1 MRLFL
6 FVFLLIL
13 NQVLACELSYKD
25 SFSLDE
31 KKQINKLIK
40 SYKSKYKIP
49 QFQILVGNSN
59 GPIFYK
65 SFNSSKDVL
74 FDLASITKVFSALAF
89 LKILEE
95 KKINYWEKVSKYF
108 KEFQTEEKSE
118 LTFEDILRHISGYK
132 PGVLRGNL
140 DPNNTEESFN
150 FIFNLKPTRAYGEFL
165 YSDINY
171 LLIGEFIK
179 RLTNLTI
186 NQAFD
191 KYIKIPFELKNTMHH
206 PALKKYKCA
215 PTRKDSKSCV
225 VHDPT
230 SFILGGLTGHAGLF
244 SNINDIA
251 RFAQVFLNDGIL
263 CGKKVISP
271 TVMDQMTIKDSKYM
285 RGLGFDFTSPYS
297 RRPRGDFFNPGISY
311 GHTGFTGTSLWIDP
325 KLDTYMIVLT
335 NTVGAQN
342 ESYAKNGYL
351 ELLLKLSNM
360 IGKIRSEI

>member
-1 MRLFL
+1 MRFILL
-6 FVFLLIL
+6 VFLLL
-13 NQVLACELSYKD
+13 FQQVFACELIYKD

-31 KKQINKLIK
+31 KKQINKLIQ

-49 QFQILVGNSN
+49 QFQILVGNSK
-59 GPIFYK
+59 GPIFYN

-74 FDLASITKVFSALAF
+74 FDLASITKVFSALAL

-95 KKINYWEKVSKYF
+95 QKINYWEKVSKYF
-108 KEFQTEEKSE
+108 NEFQIEEKSE

-140 DPNNTEESFN
+140 NPNNTEESFN

-179 RLTNLTI
+179 RLTNLPL

-191 KYIKIPFELKNTMHH
+191 KYIKIPFKLKNTMHR

-215 PTRKDSKSCV
+215 PTRKDGKNCV

-244 SNINDIA
+244 SNINDMA
-251 RFAQVFLNDGIL
+251 RFAQVFLNDGKL
-263 CGKKVISP
+263 CNKNVISP
-271 TVMDQMTIKDSKYM
+271 SIMNQMTIKDSKFM

-297 RRPRGDFFNPGISY
+297 RRPRGEFFTPGISF

-325 KLDTYMIVLT
+325 KLDTYMIVIT
-335 NTVGAQN
+335 NAVGAQN
-342 ESYAKNGYL
+342 ESYAKSGYL
-351 ELLLKLSNM
+351 ELLLKLSTM